1 MNISRKCSEITFII
15 MVSRTRTVL
24 VVVSHMVTHGHYRN
38 ISVFIIVSVVVTTL
52 VSTDIIEQNLVL
64 LDHCI

>member
-1 MNISRKCSEITFII
+1 
-15 MVSRTRTVL
+15 MVSRTRAVL

-64 LDHCI
+64 LDHRI